1 MTEVLAIEL
10 TGVTKAH
17 GDAPPVLV
25 GLDLAV
31 QPGEIVAVAGRS
43 GSGKTTL
50 LSLIAGWET
59 TPDGTVLVLGDAS
72 PLELSWKQMAIVPQS
87 LGMLEELTL
96 VENISSPHRFSG
108 TSDPDAVAAVIQRL
122 GLERC
127 ANRYPSEVSLG
138 EQQRAALAR
147 AVVAGPSVLIADEP
161 IAHQN
166 TGWAREMMRLLVEIA
181 GAGSAILLAT
191 HNEIAFESADR
202 ILHLRGGR
210 LVAASTS

>member
-1 MTEVLAIEL
+1 M
-10 TGVTKAH
+10 
-17 GDAPPVLV
+17 
-25 GLDLAV
+25 
-31 QPGEIVAVAGRS
+31 S
-43 GSGKTTL
+43 
-50 LSLIAGWET
+50 
-59 TPDGTVLVLGDAS
+59 
-72 PLELSWKQMAIVPQS
+72 IVPQS

-122 GLERC
+122 GLDRC

-147 AVVAGPSVLIADEP
+147 AVVAGPAVLIADEP

-210 LVAASTS
+210 LVAAPNS